1 MEFNSGKEAL
11 AFNMPHYVM
20 NLLSLSHIA
29 EKVVQDFLNMRD
41 GEELMKVGP
50 VNVKISFKRERR

>member
-1 MEFNSGKEAL
+1 
-11 AFNMPHYVM
+11 MPHYVM